1 MAAPILS
8 NAWIARELRVT
19 GYLAFNEF
27 GVPMQ
32 RTSRWIGA
40 GLFFVIAAASI
51 FATTTEVLRN
61 EKVIVTEE
69 TLAPG
74 EQETVAGEHASVVVF
89 LSGDGVTAKFAD
101 GTVKNDP
108 FRRGDLRNETAGR
121 RTVTNTG
128 HAPVRLVR
136 VEFLTDG
143 SGETWGMTG
152 LPPNYKVDFEDG
164 HSRTYEI
171 RIAAHAWE
179 PQHTHH
185 ARVVVCLNGAQLEHI
200 LPDGSKQP
208 STLKTDEVTWR
219 EGQTH
224 TGHNLGG
231 TDLWVIAIE
240 PK

>member
-1 MAAPILS
+1 
-8 NAWIARELRVT
+8 
-19 GYLAFNEF
+19 
-27 GVPMQ
+27 MQ
-32 RTSRWIGA
+32 QTSRWIGA
-40 GLFFVIAAASI
+40 GLLFVACSAPLFAATS
-51 FATTTEVLRN
+51 EVLRN

-74 EQETVAGEHASVVVF
+74 EQEIVAGAHASVVVF
-89 LSGDGVTAKFAD
+89 LSGDAVQGKYVD
-101 GTVKNDP
+101 GRERQDALQ
-108 FRRGDLRNETAGR
+108 RGEVLNEAAGR

-128 HAPVRLVR
+128 RTPLRLVR
-136 VEFLTDG
+136 VEFRTSG
-143 SGETWGMTG
+143 SDETWGMTG
-152 LPPNYKVDFEDG
+152 LPPNYNVLFEDE

-171 RIAAHAWE
+171 RIAAHAVE

-185 ARVVVCLNGAQLEHI
+185 ARVVVCLNGAQLEHV

-208 STLKTDEVTWR
+208 STLKTGEVTWR

-224 TGHNLGG
+224 TGHNLGD

>member
-1 MAAPILS
+1 LFFVFAAAPI
-8 NAWIARELRVT
+8 
-19 GYLAFNEF
+19 F
-27 GVPMQ
+27 
-32 RTSRWIGA
+32 
-40 GLFFVIAAASI
+40 AA
-51 FATTTEVLRN
+51 TTEVFRN

-89 LSGDGVTAKFAD
+89 LSGSAVQGKYVDGRQRQDAVQ
-101 GTVKNDP
+101 
-108 FRRGDLRNETAGR
+108 RGETLNEAAGR
-121 RTVTNTG
+121 RIVTNVGKT
-128 HAPVRLVR
+128 PLKLVR
-136 VEFLTDG
+136 VEFLTAG
-143 SGETWGMTG
+143 SDETWGRTG
-152 LPPNYKVDFEDG
+152 LPPNYKVDFEDS

>member
-1 MAAPILS
+1 VRNGMMWIGLTAFLLAEIVPAAAATKEILS
-8 NAWIARELRVT
+8 N
-19 GYLAFNEF
+19 
-27 GVPMQ
+27 Q
-32 RTSRWIGA
+32 
-40 GLFFVIAAASI
+40 
-51 FATTTEVLRN
+51 
-61 EKVIVTEE
+61 KVVVTEE
-69 TLAPG
+69 TLTPG

-89 LSGDGVTAKFAD
+89 LSGDAVQGKYVD
-101 GTVKNDP
+101 GRQRQDAVQ
-108 FRRGDLRNETAGR
+108 RGETLNEAAGR
-121 RTVTNTG
+121 RIVTNVGKTTLK
-128 HAPVRLVR
+128 LVR
-136 VEFLTDG
+136 VEFLMAG
-143 SGETWGMTG
+143 SDEIWGMTG
-152 LPPNYKVDFEDG
+152 LPPNYKVLFEDR

-224 TGHNLGG
+224 TGHNLGDTG
-231 TDLWVIAIE
+231 LWVIAIE